1 VLNPLEGFLALA
13 SLAAFLRPPR
23 WAPAIL
29 LAGPLAAALRGE
41 ATSPLYAL
49 LPLAFSRDRFSFL
62 HGFLIYL
69 ASSLSPPAAEAPVWS
84 LALYLAAGLLL
95 GAGSRYALAAAT
107 AGLALRLVSGI
118 QAGDLWSW
126 SPPDIALAALWVLAW
141 AVRLLGDAPRMWVA
155 YGALSLFFDGA
166 GGVSAAVASVALAL
180 WEFMRWRP
188 PFSPLGVAA
197 LGGSLLALLA
207 VGSSAWLRWAGAWLF
222 GSVFLDAYGPV
233 LGAAALGGVVAFL
246 AVARGPLA
254 ASAVSIFFAF
264 SAAAYF
270 AGLRLYP
277 YSTALT
283 NILMPALA
291 ASSLYAAVAA
301 ALARRSPRWRAVHVF
316 AFLALGLLSAS
327 GPYLY
332 NPSYVKFALAAPGSV
347 VWTLEPPPYP
357 SKIELINVTY
367 RVDSERVPVEGC
379 GPVPR
384 AVVAVLDVAVDGV
397 WTRVEVRYGVE
408 EALGQRTPLGFA
420 LAGDHLVLAGPT
432 YGEGDASPL
441 SAMYWNATDGCLGRG
456 GEAPG
461 DYLVGVR
468 PLPFFRIIIVILVAL
483 AAATALPPRRLGS
496 VGRGWRLFSARW
508 RSRMPRLG

>member
-23 WAPAIL
+23 WAPALL

-49 LPLAFSRDRFSFL
+49 MPLAFSRDRVSLL

-69 ASSLSPPAAEAPVWS
+69 ASSLSPPAAGPPVWG
-84 LALYLAAGLLL
+84 LALILAAGLLL

-107 AGLALRLVSGI
+107 AGLALRLVLGA

-141 AVRLLGDAPRMWVA
+141 AVRHLGDAPRMWVA
-155 YGALSLFFDGA
+155 YGALSLFFEGA
-166 GGVSAAVASVALAL
+166 GGVSAAAASVALAI

-188 PFSPLGVAA
+188 PFSPLGVTA

-222 GSVFLDAYGPV
+222 GNVFLDAYGPV
-233 LGAAALGGVVAFL
+233 LGAATLGGVAAFL
-246 AVARGPLA
+246 VVVRGLLA
-254 ASAVSIFFAF
+254 ASAVSIFFVF

-277 YSTALT
+277 DSTALT

-301 ALARRSPRWRAVHVF
+301 ALARRSPRWRAVHVL

-397 WTRVEVRYGVE
+397 WSRVEVRYGVE
-408 EALGQRTPLGFA
+408 EALGLRAPLGFA
-420 LAGDHLVLAGPT
+420 LAGDYLVLAGPT
-432 YGEGDASPL
+432 YGEDGASPL
-441 SAMYWNATDGCLGRG
+441 SAMYWNATGGCLGRG
-456 GEAPG
+456 GEVPG

-468 PLPFFRIIIVILVAL
+468 PLPFFRIIIATLVAL
-483 AAATALPPRRLGS
+483 AVATALPPRRLESG
-496 VGRGWRLFSARW
+496 G
-508 RSRMPRLG
+508 

>member
-1 VLNPLEGFLALA
+1 VLNPLESFLALA

-23 WAPAIL
+23 WAPALL

-49 LPLAFSRDRFSFL
+49 LPLAFSRDRLSLL

-69 ASSLSPPAAEAPVWS
+69 ASSLSPPAAGAPIWS
-84 LALYLAAGLLL
+84 LALILAAGLLL
-95 GAGSRYALAAAT
+95 GAGYRYALAATT
-107 AGLALRLVSGI
+107 AGLALRLVAGV
-118 QAGDLWSW
+118 QTGDLWSW

-141 AVRLLGDAPRMWVA
+141 AVRHLGDAPRMWVA

-166 GGVSAAVASVALAL
+166 GGVSAAVASAALVL

-197 LGGSLLALLA
+197 LGGSLLALLT
-207 VGSSAWLRWAGAWLF
+207 VGSSAWLF
-222 GSVFLDAYGPV
+222 GNVFVDAYGPV
-233 LGAAALGGVVAFL
+233 LGAAALGGVAAFL
-246 AVARGPLA
+246 AVVRGPLA
-254 ASAVSIFFAF
+254 ASAVSIFFVF

-277 YSTALT
+277 DSTALT

-291 ASSLYAAVAA
+291 ASSLYAAVVA
-301 ALARRSPRWRAVHVF
+301 ALARRGPRWRAVHVL

-357 SKIELINVTY
+357 AKIELSGVTY
-367 RVDSERVPVEGC
+367 HVDSGRVPVEGC

-397 WTRVEVRYGVE
+397 WTKVEVRYGVE
-408 EALGQRTPLGFA
+408 EALGLRAPLGFA
-420 LAGDHLVLAGPT
+420 LAGDYLVVVGPT
-432 YGEGDASPL
+432 YGEGGASSL
-441 SAMYWNATDGCLGRG
+441 SAMYWNATGGCLGRG

-468 PLPFFRIIIVILVAL
+468 PLPFFRIIIATLVAL
-483 AAATALPPRRLGS
+483 AVATAPPPRRLES

>member
-13 SLAAFLRPPR
+13 SLAVFLRPPR
-23 WAPAIL
+23 WAPALL

-49 LPLAFSRDRFSFL
+49 LPLAFSGDRLSLL

-69 ASSLSPPAAEAPVWS
+69 ASSLSPPAAGQPVWS
-84 LALYLAAGLLL
+84 LALILAAGLLL

-107 AGLALRLVSGI
+107 VGLALRLISGV
-118 QAGDLWSW
+118 QTGDLWSW
-126 SPPDIALAALWVLAW
+126 SSPDIALAALWVLAW
-141 AVRLLGDAPRMWVA
+141 AVRHLGDAPRMWVA
-155 YGALSLFFDGA
+155 YGALSLFFDGT
-166 GGVSAAVASVALAL
+166 GGVSAAVASAALAL

-197 LGGSLLALLA
+197 LGGSLLALLT
-207 VGSSAWLRWAGAWLF
+207 VGSSAWLRWAGLGLF
-222 GSVFLDAYGPV
+222 GNVFVDAYGPA
-233 LGAAALGGVVAFL
+233 LGAAALGGVAAFL

-254 ASAVSIFFAF
+254 ASAVSIFFVF

-277 YSTALT
+277 DSTALT

-291 ASSLYAAVAA
+291 ASSLYAAVVA
-301 ALARRSPRWRAVHVF
+301 ALARRGPRWRAVHVL

-357 SKIELINVTY
+357 AKIELSGVTY
-367 RVDSERVPVEGC
+367 HVDSGRVPVEGC

-397 WTRVEVRYGVE
+397 WTKVEVRYGVE
-408 EALGQRTPLGFA
+408 EALGLRAPLGFA
-420 LAGDHLVLAGPT
+420 LAGDYLVVVGPT
-432 YGEGDASPL
+432 YGEGGASSL
-441 SAMYWNATDGCLGRG
+441 SAMYWNATGGCLGRG
-456 GEAPG
+456 GETPR

-468 PLPFFRIIIVILVAL
+468 PLPFFRIIIATLVAL

-508 RSRMPRLG
+508 RNRTPRLG

>member
-1 VLNPLEGFLALA
+1 MLNPLEGFLALA

-126 SPPDIALAALWVLAW
+126 SPPDIALTALWVLAW

-468 PLPFFRIIIVILVAL
+468 PLPFFRIIIVILFAL
-483 AAATALPPRRLGS
+483 VAATALPPRRLGS